1 MGAQDAYCR
10 RCRSPRIAV
19 AGRTVSSVVSW
30 AVASRPVATGQG
42 PGRFDGADELM
53 QPALDHA
60 SLRQGLGADVGQER
74 SARQTGGLGRHR
86 VL

>member
-1 MGAQDAYCR
+1 
-10 RCRSPRIAV
+10 
-19 AGRTVSSVVSW
+19 
-30 AVASRPVATGQG
+30 VATGQG

-60 SLRQGLGADVGQER
+60 SLRQGLGTDVGQER

>member
-19 AGRTVSSVVSW
+19 AGRTVSSVV
-30 AVASRPVATGQG
+30 VLRPVVTGQG

-74 SARQTGGLGRHR
+74 SARQTSGLGRRR

>member
-1 MGAQDAYCR
+1 MGAQDAYRR
-10 RCRSPRIAV
+10 RCPTPRIAV
-19 AGRTVSSVVSW
+19 AGRTVSSVVSG

-53 QPALDHA
+53 QPAFDPV
-60 SLRQGLGADVGQER
+60 SLRQGLRADVGQER
-74 SARQTGGLGRHR
+74 SARQTGGLGRRR